1 MRILLAALL
10 ATALAAPP
18 TLSDLEDEL
27 VCPTCKT
34 TLDLSNAPVA
44 DQMRE
49 YIRRRIQEGATKEQI
64 KAELVADY
72 GPRVL
77 AEPRKAG
84 FDLLA
89 WVLPIGGI
97 ILAAGAVGVVA
108 WRWSRGREAGE
119 PDDESADPASNGRV
133 ALGPELERR
142 VDDELAK
149 FDG

>member
-1 MRILLAALL
+1 VRILLVAIL
-10 ATALAAPP
+10 AGALAAPP

-44 DQMRE
+44 DQMRQ
-49 YIRRRIQEGATKEQI
+49 YIRRRIEEGATKEQI

-77 AEPRKAG
+77 AEPRKEG

-89 WVLPIGGI
+89 WLLPIGGI
-97 ILAAGAVGVVA
+97 VLAAAAVGVVA
-108 WRWSRGREAGE
+108 WRWSRVRAEDV
-119 PDDESADPASNGRV
+119 PADPSGNGRV
-133 ALGPELERR
+133 ALAPELERR
-142 VDDELAK
+142 LDEELAR

>member
-1 MRILLAALL
+1 VRILLAALL
-10 ATALAAPP
+10 AGALAAPP

-44 DQMRE
+44 DQMRA
-49 YIRRRIQEGATKEQI
+49 YIRGRIQEGATKEQI

-77 AEPRKAG
+77 AEPRKEG

-89 WVLPIGGI
+89 WLLPIGGI
-97 ILAAGAVGVVA
+97 VLGAAAVGVVA
-108 WRWSRGREAGE
+108 WRWSRGREPE
-119 PDDESADPASNGRV
+119 ESPSDPSSNGRV

-142 VDDELAK
+142 VDEELAK